1 MEEKRITVEV
11 NKPFVELLLKKLKA
25 HQGLSNSSLN
35 TRVIV
40 NISKEELDYIIYTLD
55 KIVN

>member
-1 MEEKRITVEV
+1 MDEKRITVEV
-11 NKPFVELLLKKLKA
+11 NKPFTELLLKKLKA